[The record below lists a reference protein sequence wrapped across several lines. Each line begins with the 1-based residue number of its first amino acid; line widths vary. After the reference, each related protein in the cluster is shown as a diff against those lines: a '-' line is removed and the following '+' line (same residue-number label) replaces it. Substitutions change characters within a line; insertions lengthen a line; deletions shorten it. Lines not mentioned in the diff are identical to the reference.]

1 MRSQQQQPA
10 ARSASPGLQEG
21 AGDTANSDA
30 LALLNS
36 EDSGVHLDSAG
47 RAATVGFFDGANAC
61 DLLLEGSAPA
71 KAEDT
76 NLSSILGDFPH
87 GFQALSQEGTMHLNS
102 VVSGFLNA
110 DNKDDSDCKGA
121 IEIRQTLVVDIDG
134 HRCLRKALLVNGIVL
149 CTEEREI

>member
-1 MRSQQQQPA
+1 
-10 ARSASPGLQEG
+10 
-21 AGDTANSDA
+21 
-30 LALLNS
+30 LALLDDV
-36 EDSGVHLDSAG
+36 EDSGVHLDSAC
-47 RAATVGFFDGANAC
+47 RAATVGFFDGADAC

-71 KAEDT
+71 KADDHP
-76 NLSSILGDFPH
+76 NLSSMLGDFPL
-87 GFQALSQEGTMHLNS
+87 GFQALSQEGAMHLNS

-110 DNKDDSDCKGA
+110 DSKDDSDCKGA